1 MRMRAAPP
9 ARVCSFTHPLCSRRQ
24 FADMTGLGMWQG
36 PCNSFCL
43 PLQHAEGMA
52 AAGTSG
58 KRLDVQE
65 RCRGR
70 EGLINAVSIFVV
82 STLNILHSFL
92 RLHFVAS
99 CLLVQSPYQVLQ
111 CSTYYLR
118 AAKDPKTCKTLR
130 LSTHPFF

>member
-43 PLQHAEGMA
+43 PLQHAQGMA

-99 CLLVQSPYQVLQ
+99 CLLVQIPYQVLQ